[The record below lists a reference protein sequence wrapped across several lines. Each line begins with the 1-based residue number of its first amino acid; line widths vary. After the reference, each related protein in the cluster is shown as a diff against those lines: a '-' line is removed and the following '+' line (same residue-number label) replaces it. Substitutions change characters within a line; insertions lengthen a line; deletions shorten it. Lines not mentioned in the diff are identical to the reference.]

1 VVAELRAEAGAGT
14 VSRSGALSPSREAL
28 RSDIQGLRGVAVL
41 LVVVYHFWPALLPG
55 GYVGV
60 DVFFLLSG
68 FLITRLLL
76 LELEG
81 SGRIDLV
88 RFYERRMRRLLPAA
102 SLVLVL
108 TAACSLVLLPA
119 SDWNRVGADTIASA
133 LYVQNWWLAAAAVD
147 YLGAGGNPSPLQHF
161 WSLSV
166 EEQFYFVWP
175 ALLALVAVRVRR
187 TARGPALLGL
197 MLGFTL
203 GSLAW
208 SGWHT
213 LQDPSVAYFVSTT
226 RAWELGAGG
235 VLAFWHRASPPRWL
249 RLALAPAGFAAI
261 VLAALFYNDETPFP
275 GAAALLPVLGA
286 AVVILAGMNG
296 SPGGLGRW
304 VQVRPLVYLGG
315 ISYSFYLWH
324 WPLLV
329 VAGLDRA
336 DDAGVRLLALFA
348 LAIVLSD
355 LSKRF
360 VEDRFRHS
368 PVARDAR
375 GRTWTLVAACMG
387 FSLLAGAAL
396 MVAADRNAARDLERL
411 DRAGHGPAGALAI
424 DAPPLRRAEGRA
436 FAPPLTAARDDIAE
450 VYRLGCHGNESKT
463 EPVPCEFGAPESDR
477 VLAVAGDSHAAQWI
491 PALKILADRH
501 GWRLQAYTKS
511 SCPFVLETTF
521 LRQQPYLA
529 CLEWN
534 RRLLEQLRA
543 EPPDVLVTSQYVG
556 HLVVGSKGRPDSAE
570 RFAHSLADS
579 WSSLQAAGTTIVAM
593 RDTPRIGFDV
603 VDCMARAGDDFESC
617 AISRSEAFSYPDPV
631 LKAAGLSRDA
641 VLVDLSDDI
650 CHADKCRPVVG
661 DVLVYRDPNHLTAT
675 YVRTL
680 VPALEARLR
689 PLLGDDR

>member
-1 VVAELRAEAGAGT
+1 MVAQVQSADAGVVVRT
-14 VSRSGALSPSREAL
+14 SALSVERDGL

-41 LVVVYHFWPALLPG
+41 LVVVYHYWPALLPG

-76 LELEG
+76 IEVDR
-81 SGRIDLV
+81 SGKIDLG

-108 TAACSLVLLPA
+108 TAACTLWLLPA
-119 SDWNRVGADTIASA
+119 SDWNRIGADTIAST

-175 ALLALVAVRVRR
+175 ALLALVAFGWRSP
-187 TARGPALLGL
+187 ARGAALLVL

-203 GSLAW
+203 SSLAW
-208 SGWHT
+208 SVWHT
-213 LQDPSVAYFVSTT
+213 LQEPSVAYFVSTT

-249 RLALAPAGFAAI
+249 RFVLAPSGLAAI
-261 VLAALFYNDETPFP
+261 LLASLLYSDETRFP
-275 GAAALLPVLGA
+275 GFAALLPVLGA
-286 AVVILAGMNG
+286 SAIILAGMNG
-296 SPGGLGRW
+296 APGGFGRW
-304 VQVRPLVYLGG
+304 MQAGPLVYLGG

-329 VAGLDRA
+329 LAGTERSA
-336 DDAGVRLLALFA
+336 DGGIGLLALFA

-360 VEDRFRHS
+360 VEDRFRH
-368 PVARDAR
+368 PAAGEDAKR
-375 GRTWTLVAACMG
+375 RRTWSLVVTCMTL
-387 FSLLAGAAL
+387 SLLAGAAL
-396 MVAADRNAARDLERL
+396 QFAAERSAARELATFDSS
-411 DRAGHGPAGALAI
+411 GTGPVGALAI
-424 DAPPLRRAEGRA
+424 GAPPLLRAEGRA
-436 FAPPLTAARDDIAE
+436 FAPPLATARKDIAE

-463 EPVPCEFGAPESDR
+463 EPVRCEFGALRSGR
-477 VLAVAGDSHAAQWI
+477 ILAVAGDSHAAQWI
-491 PALKILADRH
+491 PALSLLAERN
-501 GWRLQAYTKS
+501 GWRLHAYTKS
-511 SCPFVLETTF
+511 GCPFSPETTF
-521 LRQQPYLA
+521 LRGQPYQA
-529 CLEWN
+529 CSEWN
-534 RRLLEQLRA
+534 RRLLELLRN

-570 RFAHSLADS
+570 RFARGLVES
-579 WSSLQAAGTTIVAM
+579 WSSLQAAGTIVVAI

-603 VDCMARAGDDFESC
+603 VDCMAGADGDFESC
-617 AISRSEAFSYPDPV
+617 ALPRSEAFSYPDPV
-631 LKAAGLSRDA
+631 LKAAGLNSGV
-641 VLVDLSDDI
+641 VLVDLSDHI
-650 CHADKCRPVVG
+650 CHVDKCRPVVG
-661 DVLVYRDPNHLTAT
+661 DTLVYRDPNHLTAT

-680 VPALEARLR
+680 APVLEELLR
-689 PLLGDDR
+689 PLLAPE